1 MEHDLYYF
9 SFSILVLVLKLNL
22 VHELNMTLV
31 TLFGLNGTCYPKEF
45 GISCCVYVYTML
57 LGRHFVYDVY

>member
-31 TLFGLNGTCYPKEF
+31 LYLVKTTHVTQKNLELAVVYMC
-45 GISCCVYVYTML
+45 IQCC
-57 LGRHFVYDVY
+57 